1 MKPTAPLRFLTAIA
15 AAGTLGVAVAAG
27 LGAFDSTLLV
37 AHSTNSQETGRPA
50 PKPKTQDPPPNSE
63 EPEEPDDPTPL
74 PSVSK
79 PVTLPALEQ
88 PSKAYPN
95 PKVPDPPKDD
105 TPELTRLSYSLKKI
119 AWNSL
124 GTYDKKAKTDCDIS
138 ESKLAEPGD
147 HSFACD
153 VMLTGG
159 ITVRYEID
167 ATVGTSKVNLN
178 WKATYLPVSKPKA
191 LHELTRQAYKPAK
204 VACSMEELKLIKVGE
219 NKGLSCSVTDVTG
232 AETTYVGEL
241 LKDGSLIFQPVQR

>member
-1 MKPTAPLRFLTAIA
+1 MRPTAPLRLLTAIA

-37 AHSTNSQETGRPA
+37 AHSTSSEETGKPA
-50 PKPKTQDPPPNSE
+50 PAPAPNKQDPPDKSE
-63 EPEEPDDPTPL
+63 ESEEPTPL

-79 PVTLPALEQ
+79 PVTLPALVQ
-88 PSKAYPN
+88 PTKAYPN

-138 ESKLAEPGD
+138 ESKLAEPGE

-204 VACSMEELKLIKVGE
+204 VACSMEALKLIKIGE
-219 NKGLSCSVTDVTG
+219 DKGLTCSVTDVTG
-232 AETTYVGEL
+232 AQTTYLGEL